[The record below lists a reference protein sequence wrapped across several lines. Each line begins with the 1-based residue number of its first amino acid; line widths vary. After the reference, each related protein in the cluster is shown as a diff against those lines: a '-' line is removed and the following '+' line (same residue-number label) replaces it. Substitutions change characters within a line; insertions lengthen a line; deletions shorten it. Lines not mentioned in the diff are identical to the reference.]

1 MHTYC
6 IHTCIR
12 GVYNIALNIVRTA
25 DKIFYSVLRELRDNE
40 TSAWLRRWST
50 RDVER
55 QRERE
60 RRGRRGREFCLFL
73 ENVSKV
79 LTVNVRGQFISSVCT
94 YVCIYE
100 ERLLPAWLLLL
111 LRKFIEG
118 VQSSRYKLKS

>member
-55 QRERE
+55 QR
-60 RRGRRGREFCLFL
+60 GREFCLFL

-79 LTVNVRGQFISSVCT
+79 LAVNVRGQFILSVCT

>member
-60 RRGRRGREFCLFL
+60 RGGRRGREFCLFL

-79 LTVNVRGQFISSVCT
+79 LAVNVRGQFISSVCT

>member
-12 GVYNIALNIVRTA
+12 SVYNIALNIVRTA

-55 QRERE
+55 QR
-60 RRGRRGREFCLFL
+60 GREFCLFL

-79 LTVNVRGQFISSVCT
+79 LTVNVRGQFISSVCM
-94 YVCIYE
+94 YVYIYE

>member
-60 RRGRRGREFCLFL
+60 RGGRRGREFCLFL

-79 LTVNVRGQFISSVCT
+79 LAVNVRGQFISSICM
-94 YVCIYE
+94 YVYTRHGCFQHGCYYCYVSLSKAYN
-100 ERLLPAWLLLL
+100 RL
-111 LRKFIEG
+111 
-118 VQSSRYKLKS
+118 VTN